1 MLRVLWFA
9 VLIAVG
15 VMGAGGCSNEG
26 GVELS
31 WEFDGSEPAWVGCG
45 RHGVDSVLVTGANDA
60 GDGANM
66 IAVCTAGSLKRTVPV
81 GRWMFALH
89 TLDIRG
95 RLIRALEDPDA
106 VTETLEVAEGGT
118 AMMFAVANIVP
129 RPACADGVD
138 NDRDGRV
145 DLTDPDCAD
154 TADTDESPA
163 SQP

>member
-1 MLRVLWFA
+1 MLRVFWFA
-9 VLIAVG
+9 GLIAVG

-31 WEFDGSEPAWVGCG
+31 WWFDGSEPASAGCG

-60 GDGANM
+60 GDGANI
-66 IAVCTAGSLKRTVPV
+66 IAVCTAGNLERTVPV
-81 GRWMFALH
+81 GRWTFALH

-106 VTETLEVAEGGT
+106 TTETLEVAEGRSV
-118 AMMFAVANIVP
+118 MFAIANIAS
-129 RPACADGVD
+129 RAACADGVD
-138 NDRDGRV
+138 NDRDFRV

-154 TADTDESPA
+154 ETDPDESPA
-163 SQP
+163 PQP

>member
-1 MLRVLWFA
+1 MLRVFWFTG
-9 VLIAVG
+9 LIAAG

-26 GVELS
+26 GVELL
-31 WEFDGSEPAWVGCG
+31 WEFDGSEPPSAGCG

-66 IAVCTAGSLKRTVPV
+66 IAVCTAGDLRRTVPV
-81 GRWMFALH
+81 GRWTFALH

-95 RLIRALEDPDA
+95 RLIHALEEPDA
-106 VTETLEVAEGGT
+106 VTETLEVAEGGSK
-118 AMMFAVANIVP
+118 MFAIATIVP
-129 RPACADGVD
+129 RPACGDGVD

-154 TADTDESPA
+154 ATDTDESPA
-163 SQP
+163 PLP